1 MNKFTVAH
9 EGLEL
14 KHLKVLN
21 ERFTGMDVEWIEL
34 DRVSPPSVSTIDVL
48 IVKDLEAPSGILC
61 RAGRLRLV
69 VQLDPGKADIDQD
82 ALARGGIAYER
93 IQWPAWLGV
102 AEHTLLLMLALV
114 KKFVGS
120 VERTRNNQYPT
131 TIRPK
136 MTTQTDYR
144 FNWTGESGL
153 GVLYRRTLGI
163 VGLGWIG
170 REVAKRAATF
180 DMKVLYYDPRRLSEE
195 EERLLGVTH
204 VSFDELLRRSDFV
217 TLHTRLTSDTER
229 IIDAQAL
236 ERMKPTAFLINTAR
250 GRLVD
255 EDALIDALQSGRI
268 AGAGLDVFW
277 KEPPEPN
284 SPLLSMENVLV
295 TPHHAGIFIGD
306 AAIIVGNYLADAI
319 LVSGISKE

>member
-1 MNKFTVAH
+1 MNKFTIAY
-9 EGLEL
+9 EGLEP
-14 KHLKVLN
+14 KHLEVLN
-21 ERFTGMDVEWIEL
+21 ERLAGMDVEWIEL
-34 DRVSPPSVSTIDVL
+34 DRVSSTSVSTIDVL
-48 IVKDLEAPSGILC
+48 IVKNLAVSSNILC
-61 RAGRLRLV
+61 GASRLRLV

-82 ALARGGIAYER
+82 TLARCGIAYER

-120 VERTRNNQYPT
+120 VEHTRNNQYPT

-136 MTTQTDYR
+136 MTTQTNYE

-170 REVAKRAATF
+170 REVAKRAVAF
-180 DMKVLYYDPRRLSEE
+180 GMKVLYYDPRRLSSSEE
-195 EERLLGVTH
+195 QALAVTY
-204 VSFDELLRRSDFV
+204 VTFDELLRKSDFV
-217 TLHTRLTSDTER
+217 TLHTRLMPDTER
-229 IIDAQAL
+229 MIDTKAL
-236 ERMKPTAFLINTAR
+236 ERMKPRAFLINTAR

-255 EDALIDALQSGRI
+255 ENALIDALQNERI

-277 KEPPEPN
+277 KEPPEPD
-284 SPLLSMENVLV
+284 SALLNMENVLV

-306 AAIIVGNYLADAI
+306 AAIMVGNYIADAI
-319 LVSGISKE
+319 LVSAITKE